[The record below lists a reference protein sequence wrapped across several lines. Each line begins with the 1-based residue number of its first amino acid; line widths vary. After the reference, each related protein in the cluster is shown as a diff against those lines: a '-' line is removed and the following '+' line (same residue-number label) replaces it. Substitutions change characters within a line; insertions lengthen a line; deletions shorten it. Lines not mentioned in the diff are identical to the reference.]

1 MAVSMETGMTGD
13 EPSATGENGV
23 SPRRSTPPRR
33 SRLRLVVSLL
43 GLVICGALVLLAT
56 LSPLPLDT
64 GYGASI
70 ERFLRVAHRHG
81 VPGWFEYREL
91 EFAANILMFVPIGFL
106 LALALPR
113 RGVWAVILL
122 VPAFSAGIE
131 LFQAEF
137 LSARFASIWDV
148 LANTSGGYGGAIVAV
163 LLRAVVARRDRT
175 IVARALW
182 ERGPS

>member
-1 MAVSMETGMTGD
+1 MTGD
-13 EPSATGENGV
+13 ELSTMSEGGGAKL
-23 SPRRSTPPRR
+23 RRGTPPPR
-33 SRLRLVVSLL
+33 SRMRLVVSLI
-43 GLVICGALVLLAT
+43 GLALCGALVLLAT

-91 EFAANILMFVPIGFL
+91 EFSANILMFVPIGFL

-122 VPAFSAGIE
+122 IPAFSGAIE

-148 LANTSGGYGGAIVAV
+148 LANTSGGYGGAIAAV
-163 LLRAVVARRDRT
+163 LLRAVVASRDRR
-175 IVARALW
+175 IIDRALW
-182 ERGPS
+182 ERGMG